1 MLDQISAVFGFPTPV
16 PRRAIQ
22 QQHKVYWCVCV
33 RFPAHPAAHHHPST
47 VHFDTFVLILVSIPN
62 LYFSISYST
71 LFHSSL
77 KPKSVQFNKKVQVQ
91 QQQSPKCP
99 SQPLR
104 RLDFTPC
111 LGWHPVQRTIVPPP
125 RPFAMPNPPRTTNFP
140 KREEDDPS
148 LPFKEQQTL
157 HLSPLPLVP
166 RVVATRPIG
175 TG

>member
-1 MLDQISAVFGFPTPV
+1 MSVSGSCTSSSIN
-16 PRRAIQ
+16 R
-22 QQHKVYWCVCV
+22 
-33 RFPAHPAAHHHPST
+33 
-47 VHFDTFVLILVSIPN
+47 TFRYILILVPE
-62 LYFSISYST
+62 LFQTLLFSIT
-71 LFHSSL
+71 PPLFHSKSF
-77 KPKSVQFNKKVQVQ
+77 KPEPRGATATKPCS
-91 QQQSPKCP
+91 KCP

-111 LGWHPVQRTIVPPP
+111 LDWHPVQQTIVPPP

-148 LPFKEQQTL
+148 LPFKEQQTP

-175 TG
+175 IG